1 MTARK
6 MQVGVAN
13 RHRYDRHDRYD
24 RYRHDRYRHG
34 GYHR

>member
-1 MTARK
+1 MIAGK
-6 MQVGVAN
+6 IGIGVAN
-13 RHRYDRHDRYD
+13 RRRYDRHD